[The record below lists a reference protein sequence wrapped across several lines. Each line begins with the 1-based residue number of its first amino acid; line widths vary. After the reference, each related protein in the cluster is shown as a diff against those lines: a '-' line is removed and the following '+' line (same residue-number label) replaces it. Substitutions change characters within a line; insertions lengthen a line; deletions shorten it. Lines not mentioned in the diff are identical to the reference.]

1 MEMFIGICF
10 YFVAQM
16 NRDDGN
22 KAKVSRGGGTVP
34 LHAR

>member
-1 MEMFIGICF
+1 MEMFIGIRF

-16 NRDDGN
+16 NPDDGN
-22 KAKVSRGGGTVP
+22 KAKVSPGGDTVP